1 MYLNSKFNFRKFLV
15 ALLSMLMAVMLAFSV
30 ACSNGDDTTDD
41 GDDGDTTPETTQAI
55 DYQSIKNGDFEF
67 GSKENTTYPL
77 SSSINWSK
85 NMGSDVTS
93 APSSKGSSG
102 IIDTAEDKFSKL
114 TSKNKPT
121 VNPET
126 PFAKGLIGDGDYEK
140 YDSSDKAMADDE
152 DLRVN
157 PQVGTKFTKILM
169 INNNTNGNGVGTAQ
183 SYKASSSISVAVDEF
198 AILSF
203 WLKTD
208 ELKSVYTATPGAYV
222 KIACSAGS
230 NSYDDFY
237 VKGIDTKGEWAK
249 FSFAFAGSTIT
260 ATTVS
265 LTIGLGEGN
274 GTDQNGFVEGFVFV
288 DNVFTKKVSE
298 AEYNEASS
306 KEIKFDDLS
315 TDSVTLP
322 AEYKKNDT
330 ESDVLT
336 DKYSVVSAKFNFTY
350 GFENPQALTGTPAYN
365 AIAFNNTTYDTATGN
380 QKGNELAKAKEA
392 LPSLFGANDE
402 FIKSAVYMNF
412 NNYSSAYFETNSV
425 SIGAGEYKYVTF
437 FAKVNAYNTNSDKLK
452 VEVKDLNGD
461 ASQDSSLF
469 ASFETSALESE
480 RYNNWIKYQAFINN
494 PTDESTE
501 FKLKFTFGADV
512 ESISDAYM
520 LQKGYA
526 VIANLTY
533 ADTNEETY
541 NLATAGDRLVKK
553 QIFGKYL
560 SYDDVVSSE
569 TNNDVYGIAVDK
581 SQTFSIREKPATNIS
596 SYSFKTTQTDKAKVT
611 YGLINSKYY
620 KGGVYGKNVTFSSV
634 LDLDA
639 LKTLGNTYT
648 QAVII
653 DNKEEAYSRYV
664 TSSHSITAESISQ
677 ITVKV
682 RAYGDAVAN
691 VSLVSDS
698 LDTDTYEYETIKFEV
713 GEFNS
718 LMSSK
723 ITSSSYTKDGW
734 TTVHFYVKAGNEDL
748 NLRVMIANGSED
760 VKSKGAV
767 LFDGVT
773 YATID
778 AAKLQADKIAL
789 KLNFEQYANT
799 LAENARAEY
808 LFGAPVMATRNPSTI
823 KSDGE
828 NGEVVETTQ
837 YYSPAEVYLGNA
849 YAKFFSYETIH
860 AEDVI
865 DNTTSNDDSTSDSTT
880 TTDEYAPSLD
890 ATLQISSIII
900 AIVLIGVIITI
911 LVRDSLKKRAKR
923 KARTQAYYEE
933 NSGFDRNTREKT
945 LKKIAEKKAKI
956 ALASDDEEYDYEL
969 ASQINEEEEVEETV
983 EETVEE
989 ETQPET
995 VEETTEEPAEE
1006 SEDKE

>member
-30 ACSNGDDTTDD
+30 ACSDPDDTDD
-41 GDDGDTTPETTQAI
+41 SDDGDTTTESTQVI

-121 VNPET
+121 ENPGT
-126 PFAKGLIGDGDYEK
+126 PSSKGLIGDNDYEK
-140 YDSSDKAMADDE
+140 YDADDE

-157 PQVGTKFTKILM
+157 PQVSGTKILM
-169 INNNTNGNGVGTAQ
+169 INNNSNGNGVGTAQ

-203 WLKTD
+203 WLKTA
-208 ELKSVYTATPGAYV
+208 ELKSVYTSNPGAYI

-230 NSYDDFY
+230 NSYDDISI
-237 VKGIDTKGEWAK
+237 KGVDTKGEWAK
-249 FSFAFAGSTIT
+249 FSFAFAGSSIT
-260 ATTVS
+260 ATTVN
-265 LTIGLGEGN
+265 LTVGLGEGN

-288 DNVFTKKVSE
+288 DNVFTKKITE
-298 AEYNEASS
+298 TEYEQASS
-306 KEIKFDDLS
+306 KEIKFADFS
-315 TDSVTLP
+315 TDSIALP
-322 AEYKKNDT
+322 SEYKKNNT
-330 ESDVLT
+330 ESTVLT
-336 DKYSVVSAKFNFTY
+336 DKYSVVSAKLNFTY
-350 GFENPQALTGTPAYN
+350 GFENPQALSGTPTYN
-365 AIAFNNTTYDTATGN
+365 VIAFNNTTYDTATGN
-380 QKGNELAKAKEA
+380 QIGNDLAKAKEV
-392 LPSLFGANDE
+392 LPSLFSASDE
-402 FIKSAVYMNF
+402 FTSAVYMNF

-425 SIGAGEYKYVTF
+425 SIGAGEYKYLTF
-437 FAKVNAYNTNSDKLK
+437 FAKVNAYNSNSDKLK
-452 VEVKDLNGD
+452 IEVKDLKGD
-461 ASQDSSLF
+461 DSQDSSLF
-469 ASFETSALESE
+469 ASFETSALENE

-494 PTDESTE
+494 PTDKATE

-512 ESISDAYM
+512 ESISDAYA

-526 VIANLTY
+526 VVADLTL

-553 QIFGKYL
+553 QIYGEYL
-560 SYDDVVSSE
+560 SYSDVVSSE
-569 TNNDVYGIAVDK
+569 VGNDVYGITVDK
-581 SQTFSIREKPATNIS
+581 SQTFSIREKPATNIAN
-596 SYSFKTTQTDKAKVT
+596 YSFKTTQTDKAKVT
-611 YGLINSKYY
+611 HGLINSKYY
-620 KGGVYGKNVTFSSV
+620 NGGVYGKNVSFSSV

-639 LKTLGNTYT
+639 LKSLGNTYT

-653 DNKEEAYSRYV
+653 DNKEAAYSRYV
-664 TSSHSITAESISQ
+664 TSSYLVTTETISKV
-677 ITVKV
+677 TVKV
-682 RAYGDAVAN
+682 RAYGNAVAN
-691 VSLVSDS
+691 VALVSDS

-713 GEFNS
+713 GSFNT

-723 ITSSSYTKDGW
+723 VTSASYTKDGW
-734 TTVHFYVKAGNEDL
+734 TTVHFYVQAGNEDL
-748 NLRVMIANGSED
+748 NLRVMIANGSAD
-760 VKSKGAV
+760 AMSQGAV
-767 LFDGVT
+767 VFDGVT
-773 YATID
+773 FATVD

-808 LFGAPVMATRNPSTI
+808 LFSAPVMATRNPTTV

-837 YYSPAEVYLGNA
+837 YYNPAEVYLGNA

-860 AEDVI
+860 ADDVI
-865 DNTTSNDDSTSDSTT
+865 DNTTSTDDSTSDSTT
-880 TTDEYAPSLD
+880 TTDEYVPSLD

-900 AIVLIGVIITI
+900 AIVLIAVIITI
-911 LVRDSLKKRAKR
+911 LVRNFLKKRAKR

-969 ASQINEEEEVEETV
+969 ASQINEEEEVEEEV
-983 EETVEE
+983 AEET
-989 ETQPET
+989 ETQPETNEET
-995 VEETTEEPAEE
+995 VEETTEE
-1006 SEDKE
+1006 SGDKE